1 MKQLTVKI
9 VKSPLTYV
17 IGWFI
22 LIFALA
28 SILQSCATGY
38 IGCDAYGQNTIESID
53 SLDIQAL
60 YTEYGIEVEDIEEM
74 LKEID

>member
-1 MKQLTVKI
+1 MKQLTVKL

-22 LIFALA
+22 IIFALA
-28 SILQSCATGY
+28 AILSSCATGY
-38 IGCDAYGQNTIESID
+38 VGCDAYGQNTIESID

-60 YTEYGIEVEDIEEM
+60 YTEYGIDVEDIQATIE
-74 LKEID
+74 